1 MAEFKLTK
9 LLIGVKG
16 SKKMLMSLNTNKK
29 NPPELIPADSY
40 IKIYGFMRSAMN
52 LEKTEL
58 LVYALVYSY
67 FRNSTPFTASR
78 EYIAEWVGSGKTAV
92 DRALTNLV
100 QKGYI
105 TKTPRR
111 DRGYSFIEYNIS
123 VEALPPASEH
133 YNILK
138 LYNEDKRKCRNM

>member
-1 MAEFKLTK
+1 MH
-9 LLIGVKG
+9 I
-16 SKKMLMSLNTNKK
+16 SIRTNKK
-29 NPPELIPADSY
+29 NPPELISADSY

-78 EYIAEWVGSGKTAV
+78 EYIAEWVGSGKSAV
-92 DRALTNLV
+92 DVAISKLIE
-100 QKGYI
+100 KGYI
-105 TKTPRR
+105 TKTQRC
-111 DRGYSFIEYNIS
+111 DRGYHGIEYSINI
-123 VEALPPASEH
+123 EALPPASEH

-138 LYNEDKRKCRNM
+138 LYKEDQRKCRNM

>member
-1 MAEFKLTK
+1 
-9 LLIGVKG
+9 
-16 SKKMLMSLNTNKK
+16 MLMSYNTNKK
-29 NPPELIPADSY
+29 NPPDLISADSY

-67 FRNSTPFTASR
+67 FRNSMPFTASR

-92 DRALTNLV
+92 DRALSTLID
-100 QKGYI
+100 KGYI
-105 TKTPRR
+105 IKTTKRE
-111 DRGYSFIEYNIS
+111 RGYTCIEYSINI
-123 VEALPPASEH
+123 EALPPASEH

>member
-1 MAEFKLTK
+1 M
-9 LLIGVKG
+9 IIR
-16 SKKMLMSLNTNKK
+16 LNSNKK
-29 NPPELIPADSY
+29 NPPELIQADSY
-40 IKIYGFMRSAMN
+40 IKIYGFMRSSLN

-92 DRALTNLV
+92 DKALAALIER
-100 QKGYI
+100 GYI
-105 TKTPRR
+105 TKTHRR
-111 DRGYSFIEYNIS
+111 ERGYNFIEYSIN
-123 VEALPPASEH
+123 VETLPQSSAH

-138 LYNEDKRKCRNM
+138 LYEEDKRKCRNM

>member
-1 MAEFKLTK
+1 
-9 LLIGVKG
+9 
-16 SKKMLMSLNTNKK
+16 MLMNYNTNRK

-67 FRNSTPFTASR
+67 FRNSMPFTASR

-92 DRALTNLV
+92 DRALSTLID
-100 QKGYI
+100 KGYI
-105 TKTPRR
+105 IKTTKRE
-111 DRGYSFIEYNIS
+111 RGYTCIEYSINI
-123 VEALPPASEH
+123 EALPPASEH

>member
-1 MAEFKLTK
+1 MAESKRT
-9 LLIGVKG
+9 IQTVGMKG
-16 SKKMLMSLNTNKK
+16 SLKMLMSYNTNKK

-67 FRNSTPFTASR
+67 FRNSTPFTGSR

-92 DRALTNLV
+92 DRALSTLIE
-100 QKGYI
+100 KGYI
-105 TKTPRR
+105 TKTARR
-111 DRGYSFIEYNIS
+111 ERGYSYIEYSINI
-123 VEALPPASEH
+123 ETLPPASEH

-138 LYNEDKRKCRNM
+138 LYKEDGRKCRNM

>member
-1 MAEFKLTK
+1 
-9 LLIGVKG
+9 
-16 SKKMLMSLNTNKK
+16 MLMSYNTNRN

-67 FRNSTPFTASR
+67 FRNSMPFTASR
-78 EYIAEWVGSGKTAV
+78 EYIAEWVGSGKTEV
-92 DRALTNLV
+92 DRALSTLID
-100 QKGYI
+100 KGYI
-105 TKTPRR
+105 IKTTKRE
-111 DRGYSFIEYNIS
+111 RGYTCIEYSINI
-123 VEALPPASEH
+123 EALPPASEH

>member
-1 MAEFKLTK
+1 
-9 LLIGVKG
+9 
-16 SKKMLMSLNTNKK
+16 MLMSYNTNRK

-67 FRNSTPFTASR
+67 FRNSMPFTASR

-92 DRALTNLV
+92 DRALSTLID
-100 QKGYI
+100 KGYI
-105 TKTPRR
+105 IKTTKRE
-111 DRGYSFIEYNIS
+111 RGYTCIEYSINI
-123 VEALPPASEH
+123 EALPPASEH